1 MSVKQTRREFIK
13 VFSMSGSAL
22 CLASFV
28 PLNSLVASEGD
39 KPKIFSPS
47 VFIKIDTDG
56 IVTIVVHRSEMGQGV
71 RTALPMIVAEELEVD
86 WRKIKIEQAE
96 GDPKYGDQI
105 TGGST
110 SVRKSWDPLRIAG
123 ATAREMLIAAAAARW
138 NVKPSDCKAENG
150 YVVNKLNNKKVG
162 YGDLVEEASKLPVP
176 QNVKLKDPKDYKIIG
191 KKLHRTDS
199 PDKIYGKAKFGI
211 DIVLPGMVY
220 AAVGRSPAFGATVKN
235 YDDSVTKS
243 LKGILDVKKVSTG
256 VAVFA
261 ESTWQAFKGVENL
274 SVEWNLGPSANV
286 NSDTINNKLKEYLK
300 TDGDL
305 VEIKGNPDD
314 AEEKNYRTLEAIYE
328 APFQAHAP
336 MEPMNCTAKFENNKV
351 EVWAPTQSPQEA
363 REAVIKTFGLNEEDV
378 VVYVTLMGGG
388 FGRRTN
394 PDFVVEAVELSK
406 AVGKPVKVTWTRE
419 DDIKH
424 DRYRPVSMH
433 KLKGSVDK
441 NNKLYSFSH
450 HVIAPSIA
458 VQNWGAKLTPK
469 QYDTLG
475 GAIEKDYII
484 PNYKI
489 TASIV
494 DIPVPIW
501 YWRSVYHSQNPF
513 AAECF
518 IDELAHAAGRDPYEF
533 RMELLPDD
541 SRMKAVLKTAAEKA
555 GWGKKLPPGKG
566 MGIAAFAG
574 YDSFSAQVAEV
585 TVTESKEIIVD
596 KITCAVDCGIVI
608 NPDIVEQQMDS
619 GIAFA
624 LTAALKGEITIRD
637 GSVVE
642 SNFDDFPM
650 LQFSEMPVVETHIM
664 QNTYR
669 VGGLGEVA
677 VGPCAPAVGNAIF
690 AATGKRL
697 RKLPFRL

>member
-1 MSVKQTRREFIK
+1 MSGKQTRREFIK
-13 VFSMSGSAL
+13 VFSLSGSAL

-28 PLNSLVASEGD
+28 PVKDLFAFGEE
-39 KPKIFSPS
+39 PKIFSPS
-47 VFIKIDTDG
+47 VYLKIDSDG
-56 IVTIVVHRSEMGQGV
+56 NITVIVHRSEMGQGV

-96 GDPKYGDQI
+96 GDPKYGDQV

-150 YVVNKLNNKKVG
+150 YVINKLNNKKVG

-191 KKLHRTDS
+191 KRFHRTDS
-199 PDKIYGKAKFGI
+199 PDKVAGKAVFGI
-211 DIVLPGMVY
+211 DVVLPGLVY
-220 AAVGRSPAFGATVKN
+220 AAVKRSPAFGSKVKSFN
-235 YDDSVTKS
+235 ADKTKS
-243 LKGILDVKKVSTG
+243 LKGIIDVRQVSNG
-256 VAVFA
+256 IAVFA
-261 ESTWQAFKGVENL
+261 KSTWQAFKGVENL
-274 SVEWNLGPSANV
+274 SVGWTPSPYANLDSE
-286 NSDTINNKLKEYLK
+286 TISNKLKEQIASGGNK
-300 TDGDL
+300 
-305 VEIKGNPDD
+305 VEEKGNPDPPD
-314 AEEKNYRTLEAIYE
+314 NINYKTIEAVYE

-336 MEPMNCTAKFENNKV
+336 MEPMNCTARFENNRV
-351 EVWAPTQSPQEA
+351 EVWAPTQNPQDA
-363 REAVIKTFGLNEEDV
+363 RRSVANALGLKEEDV
-378 VVYVTLMGGG
+378 TVYVTFMGGG
-388 FGRRTN
+388 FGRRTHS
-394 PDFVVEAVELSK
+394 DFAVEAAELSK
-406 AVGKPVKVTWTRE
+406 IAGKPVKVTWTRE

-433 KLKGSVDK
+433 HLKGAVDK
-441 NNKLYSFSH
+441 NNKLYSFTH

-458 VQNWGAKLTPK
+458 AQNWGAQLKPER
-469 QYDTLG
+469 YDTMG
-475 GAIEKDYII
+475 GAIEKDYLIK
-484 PNYKI
+484 NYRLSG
-489 TASIV
+489 TIV

-518 IDELAHAAGRDPYEF
+518 LDELAHAAGRDPYEF

-541 SRMKAVLKTAAEKA
+541 SRLKAVLKTAADKA

-574 YDSFSAQVAEV
+574 YDSYSAQVAEV
-585 TVTESKEIIVD
+585 TVTENNEIKVD

-637 GSVVE
+637 GGVVE
-642 SNFDDFPM
+642 SNFDDFPL

>member
-13 VFSMSGSAL
+13 VFSMSGAAL

-274 SVEWNLGPSANV
+274 SVEWNLGPNANV
-286 NSDTINNKLKEYLK
+286 NSETINNKLKEYLK

-441 NNKLYSFSH
+441 NNKLFSFSH

>member
-1 MSVKQTRREFIK
+1 MSGKQTRREFIK
-13 VFSMSGSAL
+13 VFSLSGSAL

-28 PLNSLVASEGD
+28 PVKDLFAFGEE
-39 KPKIFSPS
+39 PKIFSPS
-47 VFIKIDTDG
+47 VYLKIDSEGNITV
-56 IVTIVVHRSEMGQGV
+56 IVHRSEMGQGV

-96 GDPKYGDQI
+96 GDPKYGDQV

-150 YVVNKLNNKKVG
+150 YVINKLNNKKVG

-191 KKLHRTDS
+191 KRLHRTDS
-199 PDKIYGKAKFGI
+199 PDKVYGKAKFGI

-274 SVEWNLGPSANV
+274 SVEWNLGPNANV
-286 NSDTINNKLKEYLK
+286 NSETINNKLKEYLK

-314 AEEKNYRTLEAIYE
+314 AEGKNYKTLEAIYE

-378 VVYVTLMGGG
+378 AVYVTLMGGG
-388 FGRRTN
+388 FGRRTHS
-394 PDFVVEAVELSK
+394 DFAVEAAELSK
-406 AVGKPVKVTWTRE
+406 IAGKPVKVTWTRE

-585 TVTESKEIIVD
+585 TVTENNEIKVD

-637 GSVVE
+637 GGVVE
-642 SNFDDFPM
+642 SNFDDFPL

-697 RKLPFRL
+697 RKLPLRL